1 MTLYLSIDEAAA
13 TCGYTR
19 AHLFWLVQHRRI
31 QWRYAVNVESLQRY
45 AGAPFRP
52 SSKLAQAVRW
62 IEAHPGSENE
72 RIVPLARRMASDGLR
87 VSPGTA
93 HKARRYVRGEAGR

>member
-19 AHLFWLVQHRRI
+19 
-31 QWRYAVNVESLQRY
+31 
-45 AGAPFRP
+45 
-52 SSKLAQAVRW
+52 
-62 IEAHPGSENE
+62 
-72 RIVPLARRMASDGLR
+72 RMAGDGLR
-87 VSPGTA
+87 VSSGTA